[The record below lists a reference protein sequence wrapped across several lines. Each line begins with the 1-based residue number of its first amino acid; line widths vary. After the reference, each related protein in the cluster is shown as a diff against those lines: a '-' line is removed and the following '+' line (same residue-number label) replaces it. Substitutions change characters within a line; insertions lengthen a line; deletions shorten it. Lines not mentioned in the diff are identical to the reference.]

1 MVINQ
6 IFMKTL
12 IIDNYDSF
20 TYNLYQ
26 LLAEVNGVKPT
37 VITNNQLSWQEIN
50 ELNFN
55 NIIISPGSGNPEKI
69 KDFGVC
75 GEVLLKANIPILG
88 VCLGHQGLGYFYGAK
103 ISKSPQPFHGRV
115 SKIYHQQ
122 DSIFNNIP
130 SPFSMMRYHSLMI
143 DFSLSSDLE
152 ILAKTEDDLIMA
164 IKHKYKPFW
173 GVQFHP
179 ESIAS
184 EYGKELLIN
193 FQHLT
198 KSYSNFG
205 KKLSSYQKKLVLNKN
220 IIKENKSQD
229 NSFKIIN
236 NKQYQVYSHKLDFFL
251 DSAMAFQEIYSQS
264 RDSFWLDSSLI
275 EQGLSRFSYMGD
287 CQGENSF
294 LVEYDINNQ
303 QIKVTK
309 NNGIE
314 IIKGDIFQFLQDILD
329 SYSYDNQDLPFNFN
343 GGFVGYFGYELKAL
357 LSNDNK
363 HQSSLPD
370 AQFIFG
376 DRLIIFDHFCQ
387 EIYLVYLDKVKE
399 ENKANHWFKEIEN
412 KLNLLKDKIDKE
424 KKFSQSR
431 NCQSESFGNENY
443 LKIDDFKE
451 KKKKRKDYK
460 LSSNKEKYLD
470 NIKTCLEKITEGE
483 SYEIC
488 LTNHLYL
495 PSISEPLNFYLQLR
509 EENPAPYSALLRFG
523 KISITCS
530 SPERF
535 LLLEKNG
542 NLESKPIKG
551 TVKRGNNQEED
562 IRLKNNLQ
570 KCEKEKAENLM
581 IVDLLRNDLG
591 KVCEVG
597 TVTVP
602 KLMAIETYATLHQM
616 VSTVKGKIRVG
627 VKPVECIKACF
638 PGGSMTGAPKKR
650 TLEIIDELET
660 EARGIYSGSIG
671 FLALNGTMD
680 LNIVIRTAIIT
691 PEKTSIGVGGAITAL
706 SQPDNEFEEIILKA
720 KALIDVINN

>member
-26 LLAEVNGVKPT
+26 LLAEVNGIKPT
-37 VITNNQLSWQEIN
+37 VITNNELSWQEIN

-55 NIIISPGSGNPEKI
+55 NIIISPGSGNPENI

-122 DSIFNNIP
+122 DSIFNNIT
-130 SPFSMMRYHSLMI
+130 SPFSVVRYHSLMI
-143 DFSLSSDLE
+143 DFPLPSDLE
-152 ILAKTEDDLIMA
+152 IIAKTEDDLIMA

-184 EYGKELLIN
+184 EYGRELLIN
-193 FQHLT
+193 FHNLT
-198 KSYSNFG
+198 KNYSNLSTKF
-205 KKLSSYQKKLVLNKN
+205 SSYQKKIVLNQN
-220 IIKENKSQD
+220 FIKENKSQE

-236 NKQYQVYSHKLDFFL
+236 NKQYQVYSKKLDIFI
-251 DSAMAFQEIYSQS
+251 DSAIAFQEIYSQS
-264 RDSFWLDSSLI
+264 RDSFWLDSSMI

-287 CQGENSF
+287 CQGDNSF
-294 LVEYDINNQ
+294 LVEYDVNNQ

-309 NNGIE
+309 HNEIE

-329 SYSYDNQDLPFNFN
+329 SYAYDNQDLPFNFN

-357 LSNDNK
+357 LGNENK
-363 HQSSLPD
+363 HQSFLPD

-376 DRLIIFDHFCQ
+376 DRLIIFDHLCQ
-387 EIYLVYLDKVKE
+387 EIYLVFVDKVNE
-399 ENKANHWFKEIEN
+399 ENKANYWFKDIEN
-412 KLNLLKDKIDKE
+412 KLNLLREKIEKQ
-424 KKFSQSR
+424 KKFTKSR
-431 NCQSESFGNENY
+431 NCDGESLVNKNYIKIEN
-443 LKIDDFKE
+443 FKE
-451 KKKKRKDYK
+451 KKERSKYYK
-460 LSSNKEKYLD
+460 LSRSKDKYLD
-470 NIKTCLEKITEGE
+470 NIKTCLEKIMKGE

-488 LTNHLYL
+488 LTNHLYF

-509 EENPAPYSALLRFG
+509 EENPAPYSAFLKFG
-523 KISITCS
+523 KISVVCS

-551 TVKRGNNQEED
+551 TIKRGKNKEED
-562 IRLKNNLQ
+562 IQLKNNLQ

-591 KVCEVG
+591 RVCEVG

-602 KLMAIETYATLHQM
+602 KLMAIETYATVHQM
-616 VSTVKGKIRVG
+616 VSTVKGKINEK
-627 VKPVECIKACF
+627 VKMIDCIKACF

-660 EARGIYSGSIG
+660 EARGIYSGNIG

-720 KALIDVINN
+720 KALIKVINN